1 MYRHTHEARYEVC
14 IQPAAAIPR
23 TPEPRPPIQDVYG
36 QDTEAGGVSDG
47 VMRWSWMMAMQ
58 ASPKATL
65 DCVAAF
71 GRTDLRPD
79 MDAFNVPTLVVH
91 GTGDA
96 TVPIDATG
104 RAAAK
109 AIGSNAELKEYDGAQ
124 HGLIVTHAEQLN
136 KDLLPFL
143 NG

>member
-65 DCVAAF
+65 DCVDAF

-109 AIGSNAELKEYDGAQ
+109 AIGSNAELKEYDGAP

-136 KDLLPFL
+136 KDLLAFL

>member
-1 MYRHTHEARYEVC
+1 
-14 IQPAAAIPR
+14 
-23 TPEPRPPIQDVYG
+23 
-36 QDTEAGGVSDG
+36 
-47 VMRWSWMMAMQ
+47 MAMQ

-109 AIGSNAELKEYDGAQ
+109 AIGSNAELKEYDGAP